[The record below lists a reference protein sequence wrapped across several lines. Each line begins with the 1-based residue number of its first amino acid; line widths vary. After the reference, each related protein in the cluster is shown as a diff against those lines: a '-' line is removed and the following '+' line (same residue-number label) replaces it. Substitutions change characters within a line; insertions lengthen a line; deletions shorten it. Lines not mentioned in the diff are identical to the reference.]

1 MRIWQLQVTN
11 EIVCPLR
18 NLGLNNFILA
28 VGKACCISTK
38 STHKQSTL
46 LARFDASST
55 STRKDSTGTTKWTI
69 GGSHGKRCATIETN
83 HVSTV
88 ATKNVSICKE
98 KMDCTMMSKVSI
110 FISVKTVFTTM
121 PKKAV
126 ASIQAGFLATKTVCV
141 SIIPTGPK
149 QTKGVNLD
157 A

>member
-1 MRIWQLQVTN
+1 M
-11 EIVCPLR
+11 
-18 NLGLNNFILA
+18 
-28 VGKACCISTK
+28 
-38 STHKQSTL
+38 
-46 LARFDASST
+46 
-55 STRKDSTGTTKWTI
+55 
-69 GGSHGKRCATIETN
+69 
-83 HVSTV
+83 STV

-157 A
+157 AYTLDPVTPRVVRAKETAPRTRVSIVDVADAEPEERRSSMASSPITQLARER

>member
-1 MRIWQLQVTN
+1 MRDN
-11 EIVCPLR
+11 RDEPR
-18 NLGLNNFILA
+18 EY
-28 VGKACCISTK
+28 
-38 STHKQSTL
+38 
-46 LARFDASST
+46 
-55 STRKDSTGTTKWTI
+55 
-69 GGSHGKRCATIETN
+69 RCDEER
-83 HVSTV
+83 
-88 ATKNVSICKE
+88 SICKE